1 MQEQQYLNILENI
14 LKNGDFKDD
23 RTGVGTLS
31 LSGQKMEF
39 DISEKIPI
47 LTTKKVL
54 WDKVL
59 IELLWFVSGS
69 TNIDVLKKQN
79 VHFWDANTSREFLN
93 NRNLD
98 HLREGDIGA
107 GYGHQWRHFDAPYLG
122 CDHDYTNE
130 GIDQLKNVVHMLKN
144 DPFSRRIFLSAWNP
158 KQLHEMALPPCH
170 LSFQCIVTEKNN
182 EKYLDLILYQ
192 RSGDMFL
199 GVPFNITSYSILAY
213 MLCHLTGMK
222 PRKFIHFIGD
232 AHVYKNHIDAVKT
245 QLLRTPYEF
254 PTLKFKR
261 QINDIDDFKI
271 EDFEVN
277 GYQHHPFIKAPM
289 AK

>member
-14 LKNGDFKDD
+14 LRQGDLKDD

-31 LSGQKMEF
+31 LTGQKMEF
-39 DISEKIPI
+39 DISQSFPI
-47 LTTKKVL
+47 LTTKKIL

-59 IELLWFVSGS
+59 IELLWFISGS
-69 TNIDVLKKQN
+69 TDVNILKNQN
-79 VHFWDANTSREFLN
+79 VHFWNANTTRDFLDNRGLN
-93 NRNLD
+93 N
-98 HLREGDIGA
+98 LREGDIGA
-107 GYGHQWRHFDAPYLG
+107 GYGHQWRHFDAEYKG
-122 CDHDYTNE
+122 CDEDYTNK
-130 GIDQLKNVVHMLKN
+130 GIDQLTTVINTLKN

-158 KQLHEMALPPCH
+158 KQLNDMALPPCH

-182 EKYLDLILYQ
+182 EKFLDLILYQ

-199 GVPFNITSYSILAY
+199 GVPFNITSYCALTY

-232 AHVYKNHIDAVKT
+232 AHIYKNHIEAVKI
-245 QLLRTPYEF
+245 QLSRTPYEF
-254 PTLKFKR
+254 PKLSFKR
-261 QINDIDDFKI
+261 TIKDIDDFKI
-271 EDFEVN
+271 DDFIIEN
-277 GYQHHPFIKAPM
+277 YQHHPFIKAPM